1 MTSYEKSTI
10 AITDSRNLPWLPS
23 DLGRCYGPLRG
34 RQLIPS
40 GPRRSSGAP
49 WMMGASRCQGP
60 LEDFWVVS
68 ANVELMLIVGFGWWF
83 GIFPIPFSWHV
94 KKNTR
99 KNTWLACKKQTM
111 TNHAMKHVWAGF
123 KMVDFTAIVMLVIW
137 GGKRTSRYMEKKG
150 WNMHKTQVQVNVWV
164 WWFQGVLLYEWIES
178 VQMDDMEPTV
188 SVWATWWTR

>member
-1 MTSYEKSTI
+1 MCGYPTNDILRKVNHRHHRLPKSPL
-10 AITDSRNLPWLPS
+10 ASFRP
-23 DLGRCYGPLRG
+23 GPLLWTPTRSSTYPL
-34 RQLIPS
+34 R
-40 GPRRSSGAP
+40 PRRSSGAP

-137 GGKRTSRYMEKKG
+137 GGKRTSRYMEKKDETCIKLRFRWMCEFG
-150 WNMHKTQVQVNVWV
+150 GSKVFCCTS
-164 WWFQGVLLYEWIES
+164 E
-178 VQMDDMEPTV
+178 
-188 SVWATWWTR
+188 